1 MWFKGNF
8 RGFLSST
15 QLFGVRLLSFK
26 GSTQGFSEGKC
37 LESRFDS
44 PWIIAFLGSAKGE
57 NKGLVDLFQRWKVDP
72 PLREKNKG
80 EISSISVLLKSV
92 NWSRFFFSTD
102 NEIFTFSFVSTP
114 FFLNVSR
121 FFFSPSAI
129 EFFCRH
135 FFSGAWFFFG
145 TFFWCFFPRLEW
157 GRRDI
162 SFYWDV
168 PFRPRGKVRTKW
180 IPPRSEISIFLVFF
194 RPPACFLFFVAILFR
209 RSFCRLRENM
219 REVLRAAKLW
229 STHFASY
236 FSFFFFSLGKK
247 YELIGI
253 ILSFSLKYFIFT
265 FLEGLFFLPE
275 IFSLIFFFRS
285 GVAVAVS

>member
-145 TFFWCFFPRLEW
+145 TFFL
-157 GRRDI
+157 
-162 SFYWDV
+162 
-168 PFRPRGKVRTKW
+168 
-180 IPPRSEISIFLVFF
+180 
-194 RPPACFLFFVAILFR
+194 
-209 RSFCRLRENM
+209 M
-219 REVLRAAKLW
+219 
-229 STHFASY
+229 
-236 FSFFFFSLGKK
+236 FFSATWVGKEG
-247 YELIGI
+247 YFFL
-253 ILSFSLKYFIFT
+253 LRCSFSAKGKS
-265 FLEGLFFLPE
+265 ED
-275 IFSLIFFFRS
+275 
-285 GVAVAVS
+285 